1 MVGTLAKLIDRTGSL
16 IADGNR
22 ARDNRDWLAAQQAY
36 AAALRREPDRTG
48 IWVQYGHVLKEA
60 GSPEEALAAYG
71 RAEAL
76 APDRA
81 DTLFHMGY
89 VLALLGRAEE
99 ALAHYERATAI
110 DPSLAA
116 ARREARTLRVRVRPP
131 AGGVPDR
138 LRFVNLGTTGTCNAS
153 CVHCPTG
160 KLTTAHVPRSVMP
173 MDLFKSIIDGI
184 AEMDLIVTDQISFGL
199 FGDGLVDP
207 LVVERAAYL
216 RAKLPDVRLSVNTN
230 GASFNPQKHAALQE
244 TASVIALH
252 CESLNPDDYN
262 YLMQPLRAERVF
274 PKFER
279 MMETF
284 PGKVFVSV
292 PVSRRNLGDLRT
304 IREWFM
310 ARGAAHV
317 TFDPLSSRCA
327 EDRTVF
333 DALALDPHP
342 IRCRP
347 DVTEDLIVDCDGQ
360 VLTCCQD
367 FERIDGIGSLRT
379 ESLREVLQNVQR
391 QNVRRLF
398 AEKRHE
404 EVTTCSRCFGDLRAN
419 PVYNQ

>member
-1 MVGTLAKLIDRTGSL
+1 MVATLAKLIDRTGSL
-16 IADGNR
+16 IAAGNA
-22 ARDNRDWLAAQQAY
+22 ARDGRDWVAAQVAY
-36 AAALRREPDRTG
+36 AAALRRQPDRSG

-60 GSPEEALAAYG
+60 GSPGEALAAYG
-71 RAEAL
+71 RADAL
-76 APDRA
+76 APERA

-89 VLALLGRAEE
+89 VLGLLGRAEE
-99 ALAHYERATAI
+99 ALAHYDRALALN
-110 DPSLAA
+110 PSLVA
-116 ARREARTLRVRVRPP
+116 ARREARALRLAMPRS
-131 AGGVPDR
+131 AGDAPDR

-173 MDLFKSIIDGI
+173 MDLFRSIIDGI

-207 LVVERAAYL
+207 MVVERTAYL

-230 GASFNPQKHAALQE
+230 GASFNPIRHAALQD

-252 CESLNPDDYN
+252 CESLDPDDYN

-274 PKFER
+274 PKFEQ
-279 MMETF
+279 MLKTF
-284 PGKVFVSV
+284 PGKVNVSV

-304 IREWFM
+304 IRQWFM
-310 ARGAAHV
+310 DRGAALV

-327 EDRTVF
+327 EDRTIF
-333 DALALDPHP
+333 DGLALDPRR

-347 DVTEDLIVDCDGQ
+347 EVTEDLIVDCDGQ

-367 FERIDGIGSLRT
+367 FQRIDGIGNLRT
-379 ESLREVLQNVQR
+379 ESLREVLGNVQR
-391 QNVRRLF
+391 QTVRQLF
-398 AEKRHE
+398 AEGRHDE
-404 EVTTCSRCFGDLRAN
+404 LTTCSRCFGDVRGN